1 MAINST
7 LRKLNKNIIFFGG
20 AIIVVFFVFIAVFA
34 PFITIYDPEAI
45 DMMSIFLPPSDK
57 HFFGTDELGR
67 DVFSRVV
74 YGSRISLFVG
84 IVAVGISVAAGVV
97 LGLISGYF
105 GGWADSII
113 MRFTDVM
120 LCFPSFFLILAVI
133 AFLNPSIINVMVVIG
148 LTGWMGVARLVR
160 AETMSVKNREYII
173 AAHLAGL
180 SHARILFKH
189 ILPNVLAPVFV
200 TAALGMAGAILTE
213 SSLSFLGLGVQP
225 PTPSWGNILTSGK
238 DNIMFAW
245 WLSFFPGVA
254 ILLTALGYNMLGE
267 GLRDIIDPKKK

>member
-105 GGWADSII
+105 GG
-113 MRFTDVM
+113 
-120 LCFPSFFLILAVI
+120 
-133 AFLNPSIINVMVVIG
+133 
-148 LTGWMGVARLVR
+148 
-160 AETMSVKNREYII
+160 
-173 AAHLAGL
+173 
-180 SHARILFKH
+180 
-189 ILPNVLAPVFV
+189 
-200 TAALGMAGAILTE
+200 
-213 SSLSFLGLGVQP
+213 
-225 PTPSWGNILTSGK
+225 
-238 DNIMFAW
+238 
-245 WLSFFPGVA
+245 
-254 ILLTALGYNMLGE
+254 
-267 GLRDIIDPKKK
+267 

>member
-1 MAINST
+1 MAQN
-7 LRKLNKNIIFFGG
+7 KLLSALSKNIILAGG
-20 AIIVVFFVFIAVFA
+20 CTIVLFFVILAVFA
-34 PFITIYDPEAI
+34 PFITNYDPGAI
-45 DMMSIFLPPSDK
+45 DMTAVFMPPSAD
-57 HFFGTDELGR
+57 HWFGTDELGR
-67 DVFSRVV
+67 DVFSRIV

-84 IVAVGISVAAGVV
+84 IVAVGISVVVGVV
-97 LGLISGYF
+97 LGLISGYY
-105 GGWADSII
+105 GGFTDSAV

-133 AFLNPSIINVMVVIG
+133 AFLNPSIVNVMAVIG

-173 AAHLAGL
+173 AARLAGL
-180 SHARILFKH
+180 SSPKILFKH

-245 WLSFFPGVA
+245 WLSFFPGIA
-254 ILLTALGYNMLGE
+254 ILLTALGYNMMGE
-267 GLRDIIDPKKK
+267 GLRDLLDPKR